1 MHNLQDMLDGR
12 TKQIREL
19 QNIVAELK
27 DFLVEDE
34 KEICSLRHQKS
45 LHVDRILELEKQL
58 KQYNFMNARIVELEE
73 MVTSLENYVRE
84 HDIDGLKRKLQD
96 RECRIEQLRNQVVEL
111 KEMSRFK
118 KNQLG
123 K

>member
-1 MHNLQDMLDGR
+1 MLDNR
-12 TKQIREL
+12 ARQVREL
-19 QNIVAELK
+19 QNVVTELR
-27 DFLVEDE
+27 DFLMEDG
-34 KEICSLRHQKS
+34 KEIRSLRHQKS

-58 KQYNFMNARIVELEE
+58 KQYDFMSTRIVELEE

-96 RECRIEQLRNQVVEL
+96 RECRIEQLRNQAVKL
-111 KEMSRFK
+111 KEMPKFK
-118 KNQLG
+118 ENQSG